1 MLIQRDGRID
11 MIGEM
16 SGQGSGSLVIFKP
29 NSNSGL
35 QNDMIQFDVGG
46 AGRGKIV
53 SASSG
58 SGVPQFSS
66 YSDRR
71 LKTNITDY
79 TGGYE
84 KIKAIKVRSYDEVSS
99 DSTKEIIGETPAT
112 GVVGYIADEFQTVF
126 PEGTVGAKDAVVTQ
140 ADLNAGLY
148 EGKSV
153 GDKIAM
159 YEALTGQSALQPLR
173 DLIDGPQAPNMT
185 TPDLVSEVKNK
196 IELQKQQIAA
206 APKMYP
212 MFYERANKGKFIKV
226 KTKLGRTRK
235 TKLL

>member
-1 MLIQRDGRID
+1 
-11 MIGEM
+11 M
-16 SGQGSGSLVIFKP
+16 SYTEDLLKQKILKQDITEKEGQKKMEPKKKERERYKP
-29 NSNSGL
+29 ES
-35 QNDMIQFDVGG
+35 
-46 AGRGKIV
+46 KII
-53 SASSG
+53 
-58 SGVPQFSS
+58 
-66 YSDRR
+66 
-71 LKTNITDY
+71 KH
-79 TGGYE
+79 E
-84 KIKAIKVRSYDEVSS
+84 K
-99 DSTKEIIGETPAT
+99 
-112 GVVGYIADEFQTVF
+112 
-126 PEGTVGAKDAVVTQ
+126 
-140 ADLNAGLY
+140 

-153 GDKIAM
+153 GDKVAM